1 MENFYQFLEED
12 KVVVIPGNIMSVNGK
27 GYEHYIRLNF
37 TKPTIEEIEIGI
49 ARLGTAI
56 EKADVKEVYR
66 AS

>member
-1 MENFYQFLEED
+1 
-12 KVVVIPGNIMSVNGK
+12 MSVNGK